1 MNAFT
6 RRQFLEMA
14 LLSLVGSSL
23 AACTEDKETTAVP
36 PTSSDPI
43 LIIGAGIAGLAA
55 ARSLHDS
62 GYAVT
67 VLEAR
72 DRIGGRVWT
81 DHAWPGIPLDLGASW
96 IHGINGNP
104 IKALAD
110 QWGVTTVFSDYDNLA
125 VYDRHGRKLTA
136 AELDELF
143 LYLTAVDETITAA
156 QEEADEDMP
165 LSAPIAAAAEEEELT
180 PEQMIQLN
188 YVVNAAIEQE
198 YAADVDELSLL
209 EWNQDEDQSGH
220 DVLFPGGYDQII
232 HPLAAGL
239 DVRLSHVVS
248 EVRYGDEEV
257 TIVTNQG
264 TFNGRQ
270 AIITIPLGV
279 LKKGSIRFD
288 PPLPAWKQAAIGRLG
303 MGLLNKTYLRFPHVF
318 WDADVE
324 MIGRIST
331 PKGKW
336 AEFLNMAQHTGQPV
350 LCGFNAAAYGRA
362 LEARSDTDIVAE
374 MMAAL
379 RQMFGP
385 AIPEPEA
392 WHITR
397 WASDPFAYGSY
408 SFIPV
413 GASGDDYET
422 LAQPLGVTL
431 FFAGE
436 ATQRAFPSTVHGAY
450 LSGQRAAQEILDNE

>member
-14 LLSLVGSSL
+14 LLSLMGSSL
-23 AACTEDKETTAVP
+23 AACTEDKEATAVTRTP
-36 PTSSDPI
+36 SDPI

-55 ARSLHDS
+55 ARSLHDA
-62 GYAVT
+62 GHTVT

-72 DRIGGRVWT
+72 SRTGGRIWT
-81 DHAWPGIPLDLGASW
+81 DHTWPGTALDLGASW

-110 QWGVTTVFSDYDNLA
+110 QRGVATVFSDYDNLA

-136 AELDELF
+136 AQLDELY

-156 QEEADEDMP
+156 QEEADEDEP
-165 LSAPIAAAAEEEELT
+165 LGASIAAAAEEEELT
-180 PEQMIQLN
+180 PEQQIQLN

-198 YAADVDELSLL
+198 YAADVAELSLL
-209 EWNQDEDQSGH
+209 EWNQDEEQSGH

-239 DVRLSHVVS
+239 DVRLGHVVS
-248 EVRYGDEEV
+248 EVRYGNKGV
-257 TIVTNQG
+257 TVVTDQG
-264 TFNGRQ
+264 EFDGRQ
-270 AIITIPLGV
+270 ALITVPLGV
-279 LKKGSIRFD
+279 LQKGSIRFD
-288 PPLPAWKQAAIGRLG
+288 PPLPAWKQTAIGRLG

-324 MIGRIST
+324 MIGRISSR
-331 PKGKW
+331 KGEW
-336 AEFLNMAQHTGQPV
+336 AEYLNVARHTGQPV
-350 LCGFNAAAYGRA
+350 LCGFNAATYGRA

-379 RQMFGP
+379 RHMFGST
-385 AIPEPEA
+385 IPEPEA
-392 WHITR
+392 WRLTR

-413 GASGDDYET
+413 GASGTDYEA
-422 LAQPLGVTL
+422 LAQPVGATL

-436 ATQRAFPSTVHGAY
+436 ATNRAFPSTVHGAY
-450 LSGQRAAQEILDNE
+450 LSGQRAAQEIVGKG